1 MSAFDKLRLRLAEPS
16 TRTKSSNNIP
26 DVEIENQSSSGNSF
40 IRQAFAERKQNHGN
54 FRANAP
60 KPAVTVRAPRPAYPK
75 SQKTQ
80 TLMCLQAY
88 DEEGPTAAVAA
99 AATAAAERIAAENI
113 FSVEELSL
121 IHI

>member
-26 DVEIENQSSSGNSF
+26 DVGTENQSSSGNSF

-60 KPAVTVRAPRPAYPK
+60 KPAVTVRAPKTRISEIAKNAYPDV
-75 SQKTQ
+75 S
-80 TLMCLQAY
+80 A
-88 DEEGPTAAVAA
+88 GV
-99 AATAAAERIAAENI
+99 R
-113 FSVEELSL
+113 
-121 IHI
+121 